1 MKIKVIDLINMH
13 ARNEEMP
20 KQIKLKGKHEILT
33 YNGKDYMVDDI
44 PLYEYFDFFNYL
56 NAEVEIIEEEKKIEP
71 ISICVS
77 GIMGFDGVENIM
89 CEFKDKI
96 NEVINMI
103 NKLKVDDK

>member
-33 YNGKDYMVDDI
+33 YNGRDYMVDDI

-56 NAEVEIIEEEKKIEP
+56 NAEVEIIEEDKKIEFLRTATNDK
-71 ISICVS
+71 VL
-77 GIMGFDGVENIM
+77 V
-89 CEFKDKI
+89 EFKDKL
-96 NEVINMI
+96 NEVIDAV
-103 NKLKVDDK
+103 NKLKVDDKD